1 MFCELL
7 TPLEL
12 GDRWGERWS
21 NSRKIGD
28 FPGIQTDSLE
38 NHNRFWTSV
47 KKNCANFPV
56 FVNTSFKLIIESKE
70 VYILLN
76 IGKIR
81 ILKILVQNIFF
92 LVIKPTRESQI
103 LANIQKWSL
112 ILLRPPGKTI
122 AKIIFRNGIV
132 KILIFPTLTLT
143 GRLSPS
149 PYRTAV
155 A

>member
-1 MFCELL
+1 MIEFAENLRVPRDSDRL
-7 TPLEL
+7 TRESQQILNIML
-12 GDRWGERWS
+12 
-21 NSRKIGD
+21 
-28 FPGIQTDSLE
+28 
-38 NHNRFWTSV
+38 
-47 KKNCANFPV
+47 KKKCANFPV
-56 FVNTSFKLIIESKE
+56 FVNTSFKLIIESKD

-103 LANIQKWSL
+103 LTNIQKWSF

-132 KILIFPTLTLT
+132 KILIFPTL
-143 GRLSPS
+143 RSI
-149 PYRTAV
+149 
-155 A
+155 